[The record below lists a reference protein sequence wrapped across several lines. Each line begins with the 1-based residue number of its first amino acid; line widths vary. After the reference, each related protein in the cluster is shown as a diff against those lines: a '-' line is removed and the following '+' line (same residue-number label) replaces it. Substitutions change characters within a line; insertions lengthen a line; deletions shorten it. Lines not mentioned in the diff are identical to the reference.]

1 MKGDHNKI
9 TKQMLDEAIS
19 RLSHLKDYTIPE
31 VKYSGYYK
39 R

>member
-9 TKQMLDEAIS
+9 TKQMLDDSI
-19 RLSHLKDYTIPE
+19 RKLSHLKDYKIPE
-31 VKYSGYYK
+31 VKYNGFY